1 MKILSANQIREA
13 DAYTIANE
21 PIASIDLMERA
32 SRAFTEIFSRY
43 FSPRSAVKVFCG
55 TGNNGGDGLAISRLL
70 HIKGYNVTTYTVITG
85 DQASPD
91 FQINLG
97 RFNKIIGV
105 PEVRDKKDIPAISK
119 NDIVIDALFG
129 SGLSRPVTG
138 LYADVIRAINEGGA
152 KTVAVDIASGLR
164 ADQPSEGDCIIQPEL
179 TVSFQFPKLAFFV
192 PENEPYT
199 GKWEIADIGLDRNF
213 IENIKC
219 TDFMVSPVY
228 AQAHLKGRKKF
239 AHKGDAGK
247 VLIISG
253 SYGKMGAAVLSA
265 KACIRSGT
273 GLLTM
278 HIPECGYTIMQTS
291 VPEAMVSVD
300 SGKSLIS
307 GYPGLEGY
315 NAIGIGPG
323 IGTHDQTVNMLGKLL
338 ENTLAPIV
346 FDADALNILSRNSF
360 LLDKLPPESI
370 FTPHHR
376 EFERIAGPCRNHFER
391 IQKQRELSSRFNII
405 IALKGAH
412 TSISLPDG
420 TIFFNNT
427 GNPGMATGG
436 AGDVLTG
443 IITALLGQK
452 YSPAEA
458 TILAVYLHGLAG
470 DIASE
475 SRGYEGMIASDI
487 IESLPEAFKMAR

>member
-1 MKILSANQIREA
+1 MKILSAKQIREA

-21 PIASIDLMERA
+21 PIASIELMERA
-32 SRAFTEIFSRY
+32 SQAFTEIFSRY
-43 FSPRSAVKVFCG
+43 ISPRSAVKAFCG

-70 HIKGYNVTTYTVITG
+70 HLKGYTVTAYTVITG

-91 FQINLG
+91 FQVNLG
-97 RFNKIIGV
+97 KLNKIISV
-105 PEVRDKKDIPAISK
+105 SEIRNKNDIPAISK

-138 LYADVIRAINEGGA
+138 LFADVIRAINNSGA

-179 TVSFQFPKLAFFV
+179 TISFQFPKLAFLI

-199 GKWEIADIGLDRNF
+199 GKWEIADIGIDRNF

-219 TDFMVSPVY
+219 TDIMVSSVY
-228 AQAHLKGRKKF
+228 AQTHLKRRKKF
-239 AHKGDAGK
+239 VHKGDAGK

-278 HIPECGYTIMQTS
+278 HIPECGYEIMQTS

-300 SGKSLIS
+300 SGKSLIA

-323 IGTHDQTVNMLGKLL
+323 IGTHDKTVNMLGKLL
-338 ENTLAPIV
+338 ENSLAPIV

-360 LLDKLPPESI
+360 LLDKLPPQSI

-376 EFERIAGPCRNHFER
+376 EFERMAGPCTNHFER
-391 IQKQRELSSRFNII
+391 LQKQRDLSSRLNII
-405 IALKGAH
+405 IVLKGAN

-452 YSPAEA
+452 YSPSEA
-458 TILAVYLHGLAG
+458 AILAVYLHGLAG
-470 DIASE
+470 DIALE
-475 SRGYEGMIASDI
+475 TRGYEGMIASDI